1 MSRQSTKAR
10 QKAVRVR
17 RAIPFVASGWFEEE
31 VKMMTVYWTST
42 YFVKLAKRE
51 EFISAMKKQK
61 EHIAKHRQEFKEVKS
76 WRLYTQVYGG
86 TYMSFIDIWEYD
98 SQADLDKYESEW
110 APGGRLA
117 EFGAAYVNLV
127 VGETMSSLIWKPEL
141 ELD

>member
-1 MSRQSTKAR
+1 MEEPPSTHNSI
-10 QKAVRVR
+10 QDT
-17 RAIPFVASGWFEEE
+17 ASGWFEEE
-31 VKMMTVYWTST
+31 VKMMTVYWAST

-61 EHIAKHRQEFKEVKS
+61 EHIAKHRQEFKEIKS

-98 SQADLDKYESEW
+98 SQADLDKYEPEW

-117 EFGAAYVNLV
+117 EFGAAYMNLV
-127 VGETMSSLIWKPEL
+127 EGETMSSLIWKPEL
-141 ELD
+141 ELTRS